1 MLTLSLDLEI
11 KLNSLT
17 STNATIMTEKERLER
32 EVERLATQNEI
43 LRATSQ
49 TFPHSSSP
57 HRPESPV
64 SGPQIFSPT
73 TFHAAMTEGHPVHPQ
88 EHGGS
93 SGSAS
98 GSRSTPE
105 VSHRIAISAT
115 TGERLLGTGPTWDVI
130 QNHEFFKRGMVDVG
144 LLCENLKSRVVC
156 DGTGPAYPESGV
168 RKAIEE
174 SVNGAGDELI

>member
-1 MLTLSLDLEI
+1 
-11 KLNSLT
+11 
-17 STNATIMTEKERLER
+17 MTEKERLER

-49 TFPHSSSP
+49 SIPHSGSP
-57 HRPESPV
+57 HRPESPI

-73 TFHAAMTEGHPVHPQ
+73 TFHAAMTEGHAVPPL

-93 SGSAS
+93 SGSTS

-105 VSHRIAISAT
+105 LSHRIAISAT

-130 QNHEFFKRGMVDVG
+130 QNHEFFKKGMVDVG

-156 DGTGPAYPESGV
+156 DGTGPAYPESAV
-168 RKAIEE
+168 KKAIEE
-174 SVNGAGDELI
+174 SVSGAGDELI

>member
-1 MLTLSLDLEI
+1 
-11 KLNSLT
+11 
-17 STNATIMTEKERLER
+17 MTEKERLER

-49 TFPHSSSP
+49 TFPLSGSP
-57 HRPESPV
+57 HRPESPI
-64 SGPQIFSPT
+64 SGPQVFSPT
-73 TFHAAMTEGHPVHPQ
+73 TFHAAMTEGHAAPHPD
-88 EHGGS
+88 HGGS
-93 SGSAS
+93 SGSASGSS

-105 VSHRIAISAT
+105 VSHRIAIST

-144 LLCENLKSRVVC
+144 LLCENLKARVVC
-156 DGTGPAYPESGV
+156 DGMGPAYPESGV

-174 SVNGAGDELI
+174 SVSGAGDELI